1 MYCVYHSVY
10 CIELFI
16 PCQPRLFIFFK
27 IFYRFDL
34 LFSSNAVWI
43 VTHFNSFFIAVWATF
58 VCHPRF
64 KEYRL
69 FIFAWFIIT
78 IRTLNANH
86 SSLLG
91 YIYNALAWHWVDT
104 KGKKS
109 PPKWAWLFLLRGISC
124 PRRCLDCQCGFRCA
138 AELYAHTVDSYFTFS
153 RCFCIYFFCIYGRES
168 PTLRLL
174 PCRAVHLLTLC
185 PVETMTGPA

>member
-16 PCQPRLFIFFK
+16 PCQPLVFIFLK
-27 IFYRFDL
+27 IFYLFSL

-43 VTHFNSFFIAVWATF
+43 VALCDSFGITMRTIFKH
-58 VCHPRF
+58 HPCF

-91 YIYNALAWHWVDT
+91 YIYNALAQTLVDT
-104 KGKKS
+104 KGKK
-109 PPKWAWLFLLRGISC
+109 
-124 PRRCLDCQCGFRCA
+124 
-138 AELYAHTVDSYFTFS
+138 AHRSGPG
-153 RCFCIYFFCIYGRES
+153 CFCYEAF
-168 PTLRLL
+168 
-174 PCRAVHLLTLC
+174 
-185 PVETMTGPA
+185 PALGGV